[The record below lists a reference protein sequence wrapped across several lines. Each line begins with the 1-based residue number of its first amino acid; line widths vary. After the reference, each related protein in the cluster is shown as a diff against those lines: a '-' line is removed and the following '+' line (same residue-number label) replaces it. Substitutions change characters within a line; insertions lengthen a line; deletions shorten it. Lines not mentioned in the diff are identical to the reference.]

1 VTTKAPRIALISL
14 EPWDDTWRRNQH
26 LVHELIAGGQV
37 REVLFVEPAAR
48 TTRTFAPERGVTV
61 VRPRRLL
68 PKRLG
73 GHLVTGLRLRA
84 SVLRGCDVL
93 WVNDPEVGA
102 HCLGA
107 RPTVY
112 DVTDD
117 WRTIAPLPRIRRRI
131 CRAENRLARRATTV
145 VCSSVLAGRWR
156 QRYGVDA
163 TVVPNGVDAQ
173 AYATAV
179 PHVYPGRGPHVGYVG
194 TLSEQRLDVDL
205 LVALAT
211 RPEVGAVH
219 LVGPD
224 ALSDTARDRL
234 LDTPK
239 VVLHPSVPSAQ
250 VPSWITGLDL
260 LVCPH
265 VVTEFTL
272 SLDAIK
278 SREYLASG
286 RPVLATPTSGF
297 QDLGEFVTLADQ
309 HPATFAGCA
318 AALVSAP
325 PPAPTGGQPCSW
337 ARRAEQFAV
346 VLTAEL
352 G

>member
-1 VTTKAPRIALISL
+1 MALVSL

-26 LVHELIAGGQV
+26 LVHELVAGGQV
-37 REVLFVEPAAR
+37 REVVFVEPAAR
-48 TTRTFAPERGVTV
+48 TTRRFAPEPGVTV

-73 GHLVTGLRLRA
+73 GHQVTGLRLRT
-84 SVLRGCDVL
+84 SVLRSCDLL
-93 WVNDPEVGA
+93 WVNDPEVGV

-107 RPTVY
+107 RPAVY

-117 WRTIAPLPRIRRRI
+117 WRTVAPLPRIRRRI

-145 VCSSVLAGRWR
+145 VCSQVLADRWR
-156 QRYGVDA
+156 RRYGVNA
-163 TVVPNGVDAQ
+163 AVVPNGVDAQ

-194 TLSEQRLDVDL
+194 TLSEQRLDLDL
-205 LVALAT
+205 VVALAA
-211 RPEVGAVH
+211 RSEVGSVH

-224 ALSDTARDRL
+224 ALSDAARARL
-234 LDTPK
+234 LGTPK
-239 VVLHPSVPSAQ
+239 VVLHPPVASAQ

-297 QDLGEFVTLADQ
+297 QHLGESVTLAAPD
-309 HPATFAGCA
+309 PVTFARSA

-325 PPAPTGGQPCSW
+325 PSASTRGQPCSW
-337 ARRAEQFAV
+337 ARRAEQFAR
-346 VLTAEL
+346 VLTEKVA
-352 G
+352 